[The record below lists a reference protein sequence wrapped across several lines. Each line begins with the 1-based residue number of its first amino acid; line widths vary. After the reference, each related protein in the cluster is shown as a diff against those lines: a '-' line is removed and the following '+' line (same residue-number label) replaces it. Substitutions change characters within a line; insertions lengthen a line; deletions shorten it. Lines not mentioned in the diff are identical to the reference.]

1 MRSVCVGDNV
11 IDYYVNNGRM
21 YPGGNSLN
29 VSVHLARLGND
40 SVYLGNIADDRM
52 AGVIQRALDANNV
65 DHSHCEIIEGGTT
78 KHCNYNVVDGER
90 SFVNVVTGDKWSGP
104 MDLTEDKIEYLK
116 GFDVI
121 ISNCNAKMQDEMK
134 KISRLDKIYV
144 YDFGEKE
151 KYHVDE
157 YLDLVCTNLD
167 LAMFSFPHVDEETIR
182 EFAEKIMAHG
192 AVNVLVTM
200 GSHGQYLI
208 NSNGIVHGE
217 VKYVEAVDT
226 MGAGDSFLAAFVDE
240 MMRLGW
246 EKGEVLSQE
255 KIVRAFDK
263 ASSYS
268 RDNCLQGGGFGYE
281 ILDQETA

>member
-11 IDYYVNNGRM
+11 IDYYVNSKRM

-40 SVYLGNIADDRM
+40 SVYLGNIADDIM
-52 AGVIQRALDANNV
+52 AGVILRALDGNNV

-78 KHCNYNVVDGER
+78 KYCNYNITDGER
-90 SFVNVVTGDKWSGP
+90 EFIDVVIGDKWSGP
-104 MDLTEDKIEYLK
+104 MNLTEDKMEYLN
-116 GFDVI
+116 GFDII

-134 KISRLDKIYV
+134 KISKLDKIYV
-144 YDFGEKE
+144 YDFGEKD

-167 LAMFSFPHVDEETIR
+167 LAMFSFPHVSEDVIQK
-182 EFAEKIMAHG
+182 FADRIMSHG
-192 AVNVLVTM
+192 VTNVLVTM

-208 NSNGIVHGE
+208 NANGIVHGE

-240 MMRLGW
+240 MMKLGW
-246 EKGEVLSQE
+246 EKGEVLSRY
-255 KIVRAFDK
+255 KIDKAFDK
-263 ASSYS
+263 ASAYS
-268 RDNCLQGGGFGYE
+268 RDNCLTGGSFGYE
-281 ILDQETA
+281 ILL

>member
-11 IDYYVNNGRM
+11 IDYYVNNNRM

-40 SVYLGNIADDRM
+40 SVYLGNIGDDKM

-78 KHCNYNVVDGER
+78 KHCNYEVINGER
-90 SFVNVVTGDKWSGP
+90 SFVSVVTGDKWSGP
-104 MDLTEDKIEYLK
+104 MDLTEEKIEYLK

-144 YDFGEKE
+144 YDFGEKD

-157 YLDLVCTNLD
+157 YLDLVCTNMD
-167 LAMFSFPHVDEETIR
+167 LAMFSFPHVSEEAIQK
-182 EFAEKIMAHG
+182 FAEKIMSHG
-192 AVNVLVTM
+192 VVNVLVTM

-208 NSNGIVHGE
+208 NANGVVHGE

-246 EKGEVLSQE
+246 KKGEVLSSA
-255 KIVRAFDK
+255 KISQAFDK

-268 RDNCLQGGGFGYE
+268 RDNCLSEGGFGYE
-281 ILDQETA
+281 ILE

>member
-11 IDYYVNNGRM
+11 IDYYVNNKRM
-21 YPGGNSLN
+21 YPGGNCVN

-40 SVYLGNIADDRM
+40 SVYLGNLGDDPM

-144 YDFGEKE
+144 YDFGEKD

-167 LAMFSFPHVDEETIR
+167 LAMFSFPHVSEEVIQK
-182 EFAEKIMAHG
+182 FAEKIMAHG
-192 AVNVLVTM
+192 VVNILVTM

-246 EKGEVLSQE
+246 EKGEVLPQE

-281 ILDQETA
+281 ILDQEAA

>member
-11 IDYYVNNGRM
+11 IDYYVNNKRM
-21 YPGGNSLN
+21 YPGGNALN

-40 SVYLGNIADDRM
+40 SVYLGNIGDDKM

-78 KHCNYNVVDGER
+78 KHCNYEVVNGER
-90 SFVNVVTGDKWSGP
+90 TFVNVVIGDKWSGP
-104 MDLTEDKIEYLK
+104 MDLTEDRIEYIK

-134 KISRLDKIYV
+134 KISALDKIYV
-144 YDFGEKE
+144 YDFGEKD

-167 LAMFSFPHVDEETIR
+167 LAMFSFPHVSEETIR
-182 EFAEKIMAHG
+182 KFAERIMDHG
-192 AVNVLVTM
+192 VVNVLVTM

-208 NSNGIVHGE
+208 NKNGVVHGE

-226 MGAGDSFLAAFVDE
+226 MGAGDSFLASFIDE

-246 EKGEVLSQE
+246 NKGEVLPEE
-255 KIVRAFDK
+255 KVVKALDK

-268 RDNCLQGGGFGYE
+268 RDNCLSEGGFGYE
-281 ILDQETA
+281 ILE